1 MGFLPIPR
9 RAFLTRL
16 KHRWGKLPGN
26 LRGILWSLASGAGY
40 TIMIALI
47 KIAGQTIHITEILL
61 FRQSLMLII
70 VSPVILR
77 SFPDALKSSRIDLQ
91 LVRVVCAISA
101 MLMGFTAAIHLPLAD
116 VTTIGF
122 AKAFF
127 VTIGAIF
134 ILSEVVGIRRWL
146 AIIVGFVGVII
157 VAQPSG
163 GGAISI
169 YGLMAIAGSGFAGIT
184 SVIIRKLSQTDRP
197 VTILSYQAICV
208 GLFMIPPAIWFWK
221 TPSNE
226 ELVLLIAIGVLSAI
240 TQFTNILAYRAGE
253 ATVIAPLEY
262 VRLLYAT
269 IIGFLVFSDW
279 PGVNVFA
286 GAAIIIL
293 AAFYT
298 VRREAKK
305 VKVPRQ

>member
-1 MGFLPIPR
+1 
-9 RAFLTRL
+9 
-16 KHRWGKLPGN
+16 
-26 LRGILWSLASGAGY
+26 
-40 TIMIALI
+40 MIALI
-47 KIAGQTIHITEILL
+47 KITGQTIHITEILL
-61 FRQSLMLII
+61 FRQTLMIII
-70 VSPVILR
+70 VLPIILKN
-77 SFPDALKSSRIDLQ
+77 FPDALKSSRVDLQ
-91 LVRVVCAISA
+91 LVRVACAISA
-101 MLMGFTAAIHLPLAD
+101 MLLGFTAAIHLPLAD

-146 AIIVGFVGVII
+146 AIIVGFIGVII

-163 GGAISI
+163 GGAISV
-169 YGLMAIAGSGFAGIT
+169 YGVMAIAGSGFAGIT

-208 GLFMIPPAIWFWK
+208 GLFMIPPAIWYWK
-221 TPSNE
+221 TPNTQ
-226 ELVLLIAIGVLSAI
+226 ELVFLIAIGATSVI

-269 IIGFLVFSDW
+269 ILGFLIFSDW

-305 VKVPRQ
+305 SRTPRQ